1 MTLIVRLPSNIAPEV
16 EYIITELFR
25 HTSINEILYERIKL
39 NSITLFLKEKNLEF
53 DAELFERII
62 SLNLDDYQFS
72 EKFGLHIRDKTDEL
86 NEWKNWLGTAF
97 FMLTRAEEYLCSNLD
112 RHDRFTSKSSIF
124 FTSLQYETPWV
135 DGFRSRLLNY
145 FEISDERK
153 GKTIATYDIDIPFRF
168 EWCNLRLNVRSILRV
183 IHQIFIY
190 KNLTLLKLSDSADNL
205 TEIYDKH
212 IEQIFFLM
220 SNYKRHRLD
229 GRYSLESKK
238 LQKKIKFLLSKS
250 VKMGWH
256 AEYDTLDRPN
266 LARLRS
272 RKIKSLL
279 EEHNINELE
288 VRAHFLRW
296 DINKSPKLMLQ
307 LGISKD
313 YSMGFSDN
321 IGFRAGTSRPF
332 YYYDLR
338 DRRSTS
344 LKLIPLLLMDC
355 ALLPPEEITTREIE
369 KYRDRIK
376 NLRDNVKKHRGDFVF
391 LWHNSYLETKAQ
403 NVLYNECKQS

>member
-1 MTLIVRLPSNIAPEV
+1 MTLIVRLPSHISPEV

-25 HTSINEILYERIKL
+25 HTSINEILYERNKI
-39 NSITLFLKEKNLEF
+39 NSITLFLNEKKLEF
-53 DAELFERII
+53 DAVLFESII
-62 SLNLDDYQFS
+62 SFNLHSYQFS
-72 EKFGLHIRDKTDEL
+72 EKFGLHKRDATDEL

-97 FMLTRAEEYLCSNLD
+97 FMLTRAEEYVCSNFD
-112 RHDRFTSKSSIF
+112 RHDRFTTKSSIF

-135 DGFRSRLLNY
+135 DILRSRLLHY

-168 EWCNLRLNVRSILRV
+168 EWLNLRLNVRSILRT
-183 IHQIFIY
+183 IHQVLVN
-190 KNLTLLKLSDSADNL
+190 KNVTLLKLGDSADNL
-205 TEIYDKH
+205 TEIYDER

-229 GRYSLESKK
+229 GRYSLKSKK
-238 LQKKIKFLLSKS
+238 LQKRIKFLLSKN

-266 LARLRS
+266 LAKLRS
-272 RKIKSLL
+272 RKIKKLL
-279 EEHNINELE
+279 EENNINKLE

-332 YYYDLR
+332 YHYDLK

-355 ALLPPEEITTREIE
+355 ALLPPEEITTREVE

-376 NLRDNVKKHRGDFVF
+376 ALRNNVTKHNGDFVF

-403 NVLYNECKQS
+403 YLLYNECKKS